1 MKDLIGHIARA
12 LVDRPDQVTVL
23 QVEESPTSVYE
34 LKVAPQDLGK
44 VIGRQG
50 RNVSA
55 LRTILNAAAG
65 RTKTRTI
72 LKIIG

>member
-1 MKDLIGHIARA
+1 MKDLIGYIARTM
-12 LVDRPDQVTVL
+12 VDRPDQVTVS
-23 QVEESPTSVYE
+23 QVEGSLTSIYE

-44 VIGRQG
+44 IIGKQG

-65 RTKTRTI
+65 RARKKTI
-72 LKIIG
+72 LKIIA

>member
-1 MKDLIGHIARA
+1 MKDLIGHIARV
-12 LVDRPDQVTVL
+12 LVDRPDQVSVL
-23 QVEESPTSVYE
+23 KVEGSPVSIYE
-34 LKVAPQDLGK
+34 LKVASQDMGK

-65 RTKTRTI
+65 RTKTKTI
-72 LKIIG
+72 LKIIE